1 MSNININIIKVVQYI
16 RATGEIIMSGT
27 TCSTEGMENDDVGI
41 ITDVSADIHNQYVFD
56 GEIVDKPPQPSAI
69 HYFDYSSKS
78 WVDPRSLEEIKTAQ
92 WALIKAARSE
102 AEFGGFTWDGSMF
115 DSDQVSQA
123 RIQGAVLLATSNPD
137 FVVDWTLA
145 DNTVRSLT
153 ADDLIAISQA
163 LGEHISLQHTRARN
177 ARALLDQAT
186 TFSEVQ
192 AVSF

>member
-41 ITDVSADIHNQYVFD
+41 ITDVSADIHNQYVLD

-78 WVDPRSLEEIKTAQ
+78 WVDPRSLEDHKTAQ
-92 WALIKAARSE
+92 WTLIKAARSE

-153 ADDLIAISQA
+153 ADDLIALSQA

>member
-1 MSNININIIKVVQYI
+1 MNPH
-16 RATGEIIMSGT
+16 EIVNFILHT
-27 TCSTEGMENDDVGI
+27 P
-41 ITDVSADIHNQYVFD
+41 D
-56 GEIVDKPPQPSAI
+56 GEIFQTGSCGRNQLEYQEIPGLVLLEGSAVVGKNFINESGAVVALPDKPGV
-69 HYFDYSSKS
+69 HHKFDYPSKT
-78 WVDPRSLEEIKTAQ
+78 WVDPRSLEEHKTAQ
-92 WALIKAARSE
+92 WALIKAARNE
-102 AEFGGFTWDGSMF
+102 AEFGGFTWDGSIF

-145 DNTVRSLT
+145 DNTIRSLT
-153 ADDLIAISQA
+153 ADDLTAISQA

-186 TFSEVQ
+186 TLSEVQ

>member
-1 MSNININIIKVVQYI
+1 MTELIKVVVFMKDSGRI
-16 RATGEIIMSGT
+16 TSVGT
-27 TCSTEGMENDDVGI
+27 TCFPELLETPEQGVLTHITADIEND
-41 ITDVSADIHNQYVFD
+41 YVHQ
-56 GEIVDKPPQPSAI
+56 GEIHHKGDRPSKAHI
-69 HYFDYSSKS
+69 FDYSSKS
-78 WVDPRSLEEIKTAQ
+78 WVDPRTLDEHKTAQ

-102 AEFGGFTWDGSMF
+102 AEFGGFTWDGSVF

-123 RIQGAVLLATSNPD
+123 RIQGAVLLATSDPD

-163 LGEHISLQHTRARN
+163 LGEHVSLQHSRARD

-186 TFSEVQ
+186 SLSEVQ
-192 AVSF
+192 SISF

>member
-41 ITDVSADIHNQYVFD
+41 ITDVSADIHNQYVLD

-78 WVDPRSLEEIKTAQ
+78 WVDPRSLEDHKTAQ
-92 WALIKAARSE
+92 WTLIKAARSE

-186 TFSEVQ
+186 TLSEVQ
-192 AVSF
+192 SISF

>member
-1 MSNININIIKVVQYI
+1 MNPY
-16 RATGEIIMSGT
+16 
-27 TCSTEGMENDDVGI
+27 ENVNFI
-41 ITDVSADIHNQYVFD
+41 LHTPD
-56 GEIVDKPPQPSAI
+56 GEIFQTGSCGRNLLEYQVSPGLTLLEGSAVVGKDFINESGDVVALPDKPGI
-69 HYFDYSSKS
+69 HHKFDYISKT
-78 WVDPRSLEEIKTAQ
+78 WVDPRSLEEHKTAQ
-92 WALIKAARSE
+92 WALIKAARNE
-102 AEFGGFTWDGSMF
+102 AEFGGFIWNGSTF

-145 DNTVRSLT
+145 DNTVRNLT

-163 LGEHISLQHTRARN
+163 LGEHTSLQHTRARN

-186 TFSEVQ
+186 TLSEVQ

>member
-1 MSNININIIKVVQYI
+1 MSKNAINTIKVVQYI

-27 TCSTEGMENDDVGI
+27 TCSTEGMESDVIGVV
-41 ITDVSADIHNQYVFD
+41 TNVDAVIHNQYVLD
-56 GEIVDKPPQPSAI
+56 GEIMDKPPQPSAI

-78 WVDPRSLEEIKTAQ
+78 WVDPRSLEDHKTAQ

-153 ADDLIAISQA
+153 ADDLITISQA
-163 LGEHISLQHTRARN
+163 LGEHISLQHSRARD
-177 ARALLDQAT
+177 ARALIDQAT
-186 TFSEVQ
+186 SISEVQ
-192 AVSF
+192 AISF

>member
-1 MSNININIIKVVQYI
+1 MNENTINIIKVVQYI

-27 TCSTEGMENDDVGI
+27 TCSTEDMESIDVGI
-41 ITDVSADIHNQYVFD
+41 ITGVAADIHNQYVLD

-69 HYFDYSSKS
+69 HYFDYSTKS
-78 WVDPRSLEEIKTAQ
+78 WVDPRSLDDHKTAQ
-92 WALIKAARSE
+92 WALIKAARDK
-102 AEFGGFTWDGSMF
+102 AEFGGFTWDGSIF

-123 RIQGAVLLATSNPD
+123 RIQSAVLLATGNPN

-153 ADDLIAISQA
+153 ADDMIVLSLT
-163 LGEHISLQHTRARN
+163 LGEHVSLQHSRARS

-186 TFSEVQ
+186 SISEVQ
-192 AVSF
+192 SISF